1 MKFLCVP
8 GGLVD
13 SPNDDILYEMQMH
26 NTMQTIGPLDMQV
39 GFTLDKSSMM
49 AVVLHPLPGNIR
61 DSMPKMDV
69 SPQAFQHGVWI
80 RGGIFPWNDM
90 KASSPALHDIRV
102 LTPTAK
108 QPAILT
114 SLGNILLML
123 EPERMMLN
131 MGFFRCRPRCLG
143 HGRNLNSHVM
153 D

>member
-61 DSMPKMDV
+61 DS
-69 SPQAFQHGVWI
+69 
-80 RGGIFPWNDM
+80 
-90 KASSPALHDIRV
+90 
-102 LTPTAK
+102 
-108 QPAILT
+108 
-114 SLGNILLML
+114 
-123 EPERMMLN
+123 
-131 MGFFRCRPRCLG
+131 CPR
-143 HGRNLNSHVM
+143 
-153 D
+153 